1 MARQITDFLIN
12 RLPCGSQL
20 GLDFTIAGFG
30 HETVKPAF
38 FGPEKPF
45 SEFLATCFKSVPF
58 GLCRCTETALFF
70 PKPGKHSI
78 RPFVRQRDAIKIRG
92 NLLGDGFLA
101 YRWPVFVLARLN
113 PF

>member
-1 MARQITDFLIN
+1 MARQIGNFLIN

-30 HETVKPAF
+30 HEAIEPTL

-45 SEFLATCFKSVPF
+45 PEFLAKCFKSASF
-58 GLCRCTETALFF
+58 SLYRCTETALFF
-70 PKPGKHSI
+70 PKSGKHSI
-78 RPFVRQRDAIKIRG
+78 RPFVRQRDVIKIRG

-101 YRWPVFVLARLN
+101 YRWAVFVPAWLD